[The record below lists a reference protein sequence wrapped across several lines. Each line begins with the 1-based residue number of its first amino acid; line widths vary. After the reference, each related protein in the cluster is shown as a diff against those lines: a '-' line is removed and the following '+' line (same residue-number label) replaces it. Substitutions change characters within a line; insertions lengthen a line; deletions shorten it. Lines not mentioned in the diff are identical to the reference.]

1 MILNILV
8 LLASRRLYCFS
19 QVHKKT
25 QEVMGQ
31 PKGGAYLQARVQF
44 AQVQLRASM
53 RVKGMVAAKRR
64 SARTR
69 CRMKMFLA
77 VLITA
82 RRRTATITSRFP
94 KTGKL
99 AMKAWTFKQYKNSR
113 WSQIFQR
120 IVSHK
125 CFYCIQQRKQVEYQ
139 VWNTHIVTLGWRRYY
154 LPCWIW

>member
-94 KTGKL
+94 KTGGAKGLANLMRLVKL
-99 AMKAWTFKQYKNSR
+99 TKNQSANGTSWCPR
-113 WSQIFQR
+113 WPKIGTY
-120 IVSHK
+120 HK
-125 CFYCIQQRKQVEYQ
+125 
-139 VWNTHIVTLGWRRYY
+139 
-154 LPCWIW
+154 